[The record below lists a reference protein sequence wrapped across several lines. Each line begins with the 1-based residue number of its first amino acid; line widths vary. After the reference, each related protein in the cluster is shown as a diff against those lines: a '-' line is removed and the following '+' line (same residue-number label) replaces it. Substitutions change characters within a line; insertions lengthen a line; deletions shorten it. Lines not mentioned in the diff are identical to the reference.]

1 MADMKDNVFEE
12 GESDFEGTAI
22 FTLTDDDGNEQDFAL
37 VGSLEVEEAVYMAL
51 IPVDEKGLPE
61 GDEHVIL
68 KCIEEDGEKVLVTI
82 DDDEEFD
89 RVVDMFNDELFF
101 DISYDD

>member
-37 VGSLEVEEAVYMAL
+37 VGSLEVEEAGEMTLYFRNFENGE
-51 IPVDEKGLPE
+51 D
-61 GDEHVIL
+61 IL
-68 KCIEEDGEKVLVTI
+68 ETIE
-82 DDDEEFD
+82 DDEEFD

>member
-12 GESDFEGTAI
+12 GESDFEGSAI

-51 IPVDEKGLPE
+51 IPVDEQGLPE